1 MGGEL
6 SSLIEVVDFANKTE
20 LLEKLRNMRKST
32 VKLDEPERSAVKE
45 MVGIAIQ
52 QAYFTTEKELLRY
65 KKYVNVKGKTKN
77 GR

>member
-1 MGGEL
+1 
-6 SSLIEVVDFANKTE
+6 
-20 LLEKLRNMRKST
+20 MRKST

-65 KKYVNVKGKTKN
+65 KKYVNGKGKTKN

>member
-65 KKYVNVKGKTKN
+65 KTM
-77 GR
+77 

>member
-1 MGGEL
+1 MGGDL

-65 KKYVNVKGKTKN
+65 KKYVHGKGKTKN